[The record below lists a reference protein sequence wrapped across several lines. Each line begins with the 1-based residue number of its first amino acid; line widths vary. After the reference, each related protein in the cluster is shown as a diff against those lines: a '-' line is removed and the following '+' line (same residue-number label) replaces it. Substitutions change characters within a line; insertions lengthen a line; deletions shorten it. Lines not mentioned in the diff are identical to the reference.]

1 MASRWMVLGH
11 YQARGQEGWEA
22 LAQGIE
28 DMVTGISSSV
38 ETERGLAARLR
49 YLTTSDTGY
58 EAMDRA
64 GIHVTPKTLMAWL
77 AEEVI
82 PNRANR
88 TRLDAAYWDLRRQN
102 VAADLKRRLNNDG
115 RGTRLEVNGVDQ
127 SAVERR
133 HQRDLPPRSVNVRG
147 IWDRAVDAWLAEDE
161 HELDAIWDEILVNH
175 FGSDRDKYSKVSS
188 IGWSA

>member
-11 YQARGQEGWEA
+11 HQARGQEGWEA

-49 YLTTSDTGY
+49 YLTTSDAGY

-64 GIHVTPKTLMAWL
+64 GIHVAPKTLMAWL
-77 AEEVI
+77 AEEVT

-88 TRLDAAYWDLRRQN
+88 ARLDAAYWDLRRQN

-115 RGTRLEVNGVDQ
+115 RGTRIEVNGVDQ

-147 IWDRAVDAWLAEDE
+147 IWDRAVDAWLTEDE
-161 HELDAIWDEILVNH
+161 HELDALWDEILTDH